1 MKKSCKGHLS
11 LVIPESVANLLLVQS
26 RMTIPDGAASVW
38 LAEVVALEVALEFCN
53 SCKFC
58 KSSSGSFSDD
68 KILLELQVYVLQ
80 DSL

>member
-1 MKKSCKGHLS
+1 
-11 LVIPESVANLLLVQS
+11 
-26 RMTIPDGAASVW
+26 
-38 LAEVVALEVALEFCN
+38 LEVALESCN